1 MFSHLA
7 TQWLCAGGF
16 LVPLPGGSMPKGNSG
31 NHGTA
36 KSSRWNVKNKRVSC
50 FDLVL
55 HILGSKAQEADISG
69 IVGHND
75 NDMAPGKVVATQRE
89 ASS

>member
-1 MFSHLA
+1 VH
-7 TQWLCAGGF
+7 
-16 LVPLPGGSMPKGNSG
+16 PLIGSELTISMPQGNYIWEYWARAG
-31 NHGTA
+31 EA
-36 KSSRWNVKNKRVSC
+36 KSSRQKVKNKRVSC

-55 HILGSKAQEADISG
+55 RTLGSKAPEAWGPDISG

-75 NDMAPGKVVATQRE
+75 NDMAPRKVVATQRE